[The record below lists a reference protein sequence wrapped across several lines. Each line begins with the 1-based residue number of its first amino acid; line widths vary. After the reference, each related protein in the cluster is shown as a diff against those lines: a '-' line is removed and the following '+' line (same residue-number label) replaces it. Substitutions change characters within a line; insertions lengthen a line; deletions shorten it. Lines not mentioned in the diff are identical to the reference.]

1 MAHWTKGQVL
11 RILIDKRTFEF
22 VESLKEVEKYYSQ
35 KLFGI
40 AKDSSELKELLNESK
55 FPVNGQ
61 ISNLQRGYYYFIDI
75 KPKTSEFK
83 SQNKT
88 VNIAY
93 ALYKENKADTYGNT
107 VFQINVNSLI
117 DGTSNSLFDNES
129 FKNISDLIGKLIHI
143 TQIKE
148 GGEDTNSRHTAFT
161 GISIP
166 ITPEEIAEYNTPLT
180 EEDIVND
187 YLLAQWEFEQ
197 NTQPD
202 YQSQYESFE
211 YWDESMYFD

>member
-1 MAHWTKGQVL
+1 MAYWTKDQL
-11 RILIDKRTFEF
+11 SKIARLKEYEF
-22 VESLKEVEKYYSQ
+22 VESEKEGDKYKEVRKY
-35 KLFGI
+35 GI
-40 AKDSSELKELLNESK
+40 AKETPFLKDVINEGY
-55 FPVNGQ
+55 FHVNNK

-117 DGTSNSLFDNES
+117 DGTSNPLFDNES
-129 FKNISDLIGKLIHI
+129 FNNISDLIGKLIHI
-143 TQIKE
+143 TQIKK
-148 GGEDTNSRHTAFT
+148 GGEDTNSRHTTFT

-166 ITPEEIAEYNTPLT
+166 TTPEELAEYNVPLT
-180 EEDIVND
+180 EEDIAND

-197 NTQPD
+197 NQQPD
-202 YQSQYESFE
+202 YQSQYEFFE
-211 YWDESMYFD
+211 YWDESMWID

>member
-1 MAHWTKGQVL
+1 MAYWNKDQL
-11 RILIDKRTFEF
+11 AKIARLKEYEF
-22 VESLKEVEKYYSQ
+22 VESEKEGDKYKEVRKY
-35 KLFGI
+35 GI
-40 AKDSSELKELLNESK
+40 AKETPFLKDVINEGY
-55 FPVNGQ
+55 FHVNNK

-117 DGTSNSLFDNES
+117 DGTSNPLFDNES
-129 FKNISDLIGKLIHI
+129 FNNISDLIGKLIHI
-143 TQIKE
+143 TQIKK
-148 GGEDTNSRHTAFT
+148 GGEDTNSRHTTFT

-166 ITPEEIAEYNTPLT
+166 TTPEELAEYNVPLT
-180 EEDIVND
+180 EEDIAND

-197 NTQPD
+197 NQQTD
-202 YQSQYESFE
+202 YQSQYEVFE
-211 YWDESMYFD
+211 YWDESMWID

>member
-1 MAHWTKGQVL
+1 M
-11 RILIDKRTFEF
+11 
-22 VESLKEVEKYYSQ
+22 
-35 KLFGI
+35 
-40 AKDSSELKELLNESK
+40 
-55 FPVNGQ
+55 
-61 ISNLQRGYYYFIDI
+61 
-75 KPKTSEFK
+75 
-83 SQNKT
+83 
-88 VNIAY
+88 
-93 ALYKENKADTYGNT
+93 
-107 VFQINVNSLI
+107 
-117 DGTSNSLFDNES
+117 FDNES

-143 TQIKE
+143 TQVKE

-161 GISIP
+161 GVNILT
-166 ITPEEIAEYNTPLT
+166 TPEEIAEYNVPLT

>member
-1 MAHWTKGQVL
+1 MAYWNKDQL
-11 RILIDKRTFEF
+11 AKIARLKEYEF
-22 VESLKEVEKYYSQ
+22 VESEKEGDKYKEVRKY
-35 KLFGI
+35 GI
-40 AKDSSELKELLNESK
+40 AKETPFLKDVINEGY
-55 FPVNGQ
+55 FHVNNK

-117 DGTSNSLFDNES
+117 DGTSNPLFDNES
-129 FKNISDLIGKLIHI
+129 FNNISDLIGKLIHI
-143 TQIKE
+143 TQIKK
-148 GGEDTNSRHTAFT
+148 GGEDTSSRHTTFT

-166 ITPEEIAEYNTPLT
+166 TTPEELAEYNVPLT
-180 EEDIVND
+180 EEDIAND

-197 NTQPD
+197 NQQPD
-202 YQSQYESFE
+202 YQSQYEVFE
-211 YWDESMYFD
+211 YWDESMWID